1 MVLRLV
7 QGLLGLKR
15 TSSRVE
21 VIADHVWLSREA
33 KLAGIR
39 RELRDRTVD
48 GARMIA
54 LVAHFPDVL
63 DEMQQIAS
71 QYAGSASVRPVLSR
85 ELSSGAA
92 GDLPLAQADLVDLIA
107 AERHPLA
114 PMDDALIEFAEAL
127 PCRCRI
133 VYHISLD
140 DPILRFVG
148 AESIRATLDRLGA
161 TEDEALTHDM
171 ITRSIRRAQQKIASR
186 STDRLD
192 AESAAEWIE
201 RNVRE

>member
-1 MVLRLV
+1 MVLRLL

-21 VIADHVWLSREA
+21 VIADHVWLSQEA

-39 RELRDRTVD
+39 RELHDRTVV

-63 DEMQQIAS
+63 DEMQRIAS
-71 QYAGSASVRPVLSR
+71 EYAGSASVRPVLSR
-85 ELSSGAA
+85 RLSSGAA
-92 GDLPLAQADLVDLIA
+92 WDLPLGESDVVDLIA
-107 AERHPLA
+107 AERHPVA
-114 PMDDALIEFAEAL
+114 SMDDALMKFAEAL
-127 PCRCRI
+127 PCRCSI

-148 AESIRATLDRLGA
+148 VESIRATLEGLGA
-161 TEDEALTHDM
+161 TEEEAITNDM
-171 ITRSIRRAQQKIASR
+171 ITRSIRRAQQKIESR
-186 STDRLD
+186 SIDRFD
-192 AESAAEWIE
+192 ADSAAEWIE

>member
-85 ELSSGAA
+85 ELSSGAP
-92 GDLPLAQADLVDLIA
+92 GDLPLTQADVHD
-107 AERHPLA
+107 HPEH
-114 PMDDALIEFAEAL
+114 PT
-127 PCRCRI
+127 C
-133 VYHISLD
+133 S
-140 DPILRFVG
+140 
-148 AESIRATLDRLGA
+148 
-161 TEDEALTHDM
+161 TEDR
-171 ITRSIRRAQQKIASR
+171 ITINRPPRR
-186 STDRLD
+186 
-192 AESAAEWIE
+192 
-201 RNVRE
+201 